1 MTTAIILAAGSG
13 KRMNSNTSKQ
23 YMNIE
28 GYPVLYYTLKAFE
41 KSEVEDIVVVCGKDD
56 VEYVRK
62 EILDKYKINKIKNVV
77 SGGKERYESSYNGI
91 VAAGDSDYVMIHDAA
106 RPCVSVSV
114 INELIRET
122 KNNNACI
129 VGVPVK
135 DTIKRVSDKVIVES
149 LNREELYQIQTP
161 QCFRK
166 DLLIDAYKK
175 MIDNNDYSM
184 TDDSMVIEKY
194 TNCKVH
200 IIMGEYTNIKLTT
213 PEDMLII
220 KEFIKNEKK
229 C

>member
-41 KSEVEDIVVVCGKDD
+41 KSEVENIVVVCGKDD

-62 EILDKYKINKIKNVV
+62 EIIDKYKINKIKNVV

-122 KNNNACI
+122 KDNNACI

-194 TNCKVH
+194 TNCKVR

-220 KEFIKNEKK
+220 KEFIKK
-229 C
+229 